1 MPDTPNNQFIITVT
15 VPEGANLPAV
25 AIHPAITDVVKG
37 ALEEFFKSHPLG
49 GASTSLGVD
58 CCPQTNK

>member
-1 MPDTPNNQFIITVT
+1 
-15 VPEGANLPAV
+15 LPAV